1 MRGVAWNC
9 RGLGQTST
17 VQELKSLL
25 RSHSPDF
32 VFLTELKVD
41 ANPLVRILK
50 ALHFYFHI
58 FVPPIGTAGGI
69 VLAWKVGFS
78 FECIS
83 CSRNHISGIV
93 YSDPP
98 SHPWLLSCVYGPPYN
113 NAKKHFWTE
122 IMALGD
128 RFGGPW
134 LIFGDTNF
142 VLSPSEREG
151 SSGRDPFIPFISN
164 LVESRGLINMHI
176 KGDMMTWD
184 NHRSG
189 ESHVKSA
196 LDKGIVN
203 GAWLHLFPKAA
214 LCSTQTSTS
223 DHRPLCLDTVGTVP
237 KFKRCFKFEESWTR
251 DARSNLVVANAWVS
265 VGHSWA
271 PARVFKKIGATRV
284 ALLQWKRTQFGKI
297 DEDIKEL
304 ELNLD
309 RIQQLPAGSRDWN
322 LERVTRRNLNEAR
335 SRKAIYWKQRARIAW
350 LKDGDKCSKF
360 FFLSAAIR
368 GRRNAIECI
377 LNKHNVWINE
387 RELIGQE
394 FLDFF
399 KDIFSGTDYDRPLD
413 CGHLFRER
421 ISLANQVEA
430 VECPSRE
437 EIRKTLFAMSNHKAP
452 GPDGMSVLF
461 FKHYWESVGEDFC
474 DAVADFFVKGRM
486 HKGVNSTNVVLI
498 PKMQNPKRP
507 NQFRPISLCNVM
519 YKVISKIIANRIK
532 PILPSLICPTQA
544 AFVPGRSIQDNN
556 ILVQEIIHSFNRKK
570 GKEGFFAIKIDLVK
584 AYDRLSWTFIDH
596 VLGCFGFPQKFC
608 SWVSQCISTT
618 SLNICLNGGP
628 VGKILPSCGIRQ
640 GDPLSPY
647 LFICAAEVLSRL
659 LEEELGKGG
668 IKGIQLSRGGPV
680 ISHIFFADD
689 LILVGRANVNEAK
702 SFWSC
707 LEKFC
712 SWSGQKVNKLKTSIF
727 FSKNT
732 SAGMRRGIKEAL
744 GIDTPEGVVKYL
756 GLPLFRSRQKDA
768 DFNFILE
775 NLTSKLQGWK
785 AKTLSKAGRATLIKS
800 VGLSLP
806 IYAMQTTK
814 LSNRLVNKIDGMIR
828 DFWWGFEKGNHGLYL
843 KAWDKLCLPKSMGG
857 LGFRKTKEM
866 NLAFLAKWG
875 WNLLTGSQ
883 SLCCKIL
890 EAKYL
895 KGKDFL
901 DCKFKDSDS
910 WFWKNVVKASAI
922 LRKGACKR
930 VADGRDTSIWRD
942 PWIPH
947 LKGFVPKPNRSAGT
961 DNNCVADLLSP
972 SGGWDLHKLNSL
984 FDHETVSSIL
994 KDGAPSGSGQDS
1006 WIWTLESNGRFSCK
1020 SAYLAQALE
1029 RAPQCNVAPAL
1040 WNKLWNSRIV
1050 ERHKVLWWCIL
1061 SQALPVRAVIR
1072 RRIQIE
1078 DTSCPFCGLAEETVE
1093 HLFLT
1098 CDVAM
1103 HLWRSSPWGIFPVC
1117 NTGIRVWDWVKF
1129 IWSLNKRG
1137 IRVEDVFL
1145 YASIIV
1151 DNIWRM
1157 RNEVVHNNSTPDI
1170 IKCMDQIGFSYA
1182 ESHASLLPSPPPP
1195 AKDSWTPPPLDW
1207 IKLNC
1212 DVRVGLESM
1221 CIAVVAR
1228 NHLGRVTAIHTS
1240 RLDFS
1245 EALCG
1250 EAAACCLA
1258 VSVALNLKYKYVIV
1272 ENDSRLTINALNGKA
1287 SHWALE
1293 NYVSFCTKS
1302 SPYFSCC
1309 NFSNVSRNCNFAAHN
1324 VAKWAFTHQVYGLI
1338 PINSV
1343 PENLLCND
1351 HEV

>member
-25 RSHSPDF
+25 RVHSPDF

-41 ANPLVRILK
+41 ATPLVRILK

-58 FVPPIGTAGGI
+58 FVPPIGIAGGI
-69 VLAWKVGFS
+69 VLAWKAGFC

-83 CSRNHISGIV
+83 CSRNHISGLV

-98 SHPWLLSCVYGPPYN
+98 THPWLLSCVYGPPYN
-113 NAKKHFWTE
+113 HAKKNFWTE

-128 RFGGPW
+128 RFSGPW

-142 VLSPSEREG
+142 VLSHSEREG

-189 ESHVKSA
+189 ERHVKSA

-203 GAWLHLFPKAA
+203 GAWLHLFPKAT
-214 LCSTQTSTS
+214 LCSVQTSTS
-223 DHRPLCLDTVGTVP
+223 DHRSLCLDTVGTVP

-271 PARVFKKIGATRV
+271 PAHVFKKIGATRV
-284 ALLQWKRTQFGKI
+284 ALLQWKRTQFGKT
-297 DEDIKEL
+297 DEEIKAL
-304 ELNLD
+304 ELKLD

-322 LERVTRRNLNEAR
+322 LECDTRRNLNEAR
-335 SRKAIYWKQRARIAW
+335 TRKAVYWKQRARIAW

-377 LNKHNVWINE
+377 LNKHNVWIYE

-399 KDIFSGTDYDRPLD
+399 KDVFSGSNYDRQVD
-413 CGHLFRER
+413 CGHLFKEK
-421 ISLANQVEA
+421 ISLANQVE
-430 VECPSRE
+430 VVGCPSRE
-437 EIRKTLFAMSNHKAP
+437 EIRNTLFAMSNHKAP

-498 PKMQNPKRP
+498 PKVQNSKRP

-556 ILVQEIIHSFNRKK
+556 VLVQEIIHSFNRKQ
-570 GKEGFFAIKIDLVK
+570 GKEGFFPIKIDLVK
-584 AYDRLSWTFIDH
+584 AYDRLSWTFIEH

-628 VGKILPSCGIRQ
+628 VGKIIPSCGIRQ

-647 LFICAAEVLSRL
+647 LFICAAEVFSRL
-659 LEEELGKGG
+659 LEEEIGKGI

-680 ISHIFFADD
+680 LSHIFFADD
-689 LILVGRANVNEAK
+689 LILVGRANINEAK
-702 SFWSC
+702 SFWNC

-744 GIDTPEGVVKYL
+744 GIDTPEGVIKYL

-775 NLTSKLQGWK
+775 NLSSKLQGWK

-806 IYAMQTTK
+806 VYAMQTTK
-814 LSNRLVNKIDGMIR
+814 FSNRLVNRIDGMIR

-883 SLCCKIL
+883 SLCSKIL

-895 KGKDFL
+895 KGRDFL
-901 DCKFKDSDS
+901 ECKYKDSDS
-910 WFWKNVVKASAI
+910 WFWKNVIKANAI

-947 LKGFVPKPNRSAGT
+947 LKGFVPKPNRSVVT

-972 SGGWDLHKLNSL
+972 RGGWDLHKLNSL
-984 FDHETVSSIL
+984 FDHETVSAIL
-994 KDGAPSGSGQDS
+994 KDG
-1006 WIWTLESNGRFSCK
+1006 
-1020 SAYLAQALE
+1020 
-1029 RAPQCNVAPAL
+1029 
-1040 WNKLWNSRIV
+1040 
-1050 ERHKVLWWCIL
+1050 
-1061 SQALPVRAVIR
+1061 
-1072 RRIQIE
+1072 
-1078 DTSCPFCGLAEETVE
+1078 
-1093 HLFLT
+1093 
-1098 CDVAM
+1098 
-1103 HLWRSSPWGIFPVC
+1103 
-1117 NTGIRVWDWVKF
+1117 
-1129 IWSLNKRG
+1129 
-1137 IRVEDVFL
+1137 
-1145 YASIIV
+1145 
-1151 DNIWRM
+1151 
-1157 RNEVVHNNSTPDI
+1157 
-1170 IKCMDQIGFSYA
+1170 
-1182 ESHASLLPSPPPP
+1182 PP
-1195 AKDSWTPPPLDW
+1195 
-1207 IKLNC
+1207 
-1212 DVRVGLESM
+1212 
-1221 CIAVVAR
+1221 
-1228 NHLGRVTAIHTS
+1228 
-1240 RLDFS
+1240 
-1245 EALCG
+1245 
-1250 EAAACCLA
+1250 
-1258 VSVALNLKYKYVIV
+1258 
-1272 ENDSRLTINALNGKA
+1272 
-1287 SHWALE
+1287 
-1293 NYVSFCTKS
+1293 
-1302 SPYFSCC
+1302 
-1309 NFSNVSRNCNFAAHN
+1309 
-1324 VAKWAFTHQVYGLI
+1324 
-1338 PINSV
+1338 
-1343 PENLLCND
+1343 
-1351 HEV
+1351 